1 MKKRLIILATSI
13 SATFLTINAGD
24 SSTKPSLIDSLCY
37 MLEMQGSMSFD
48 EGNTPLWL
56 NANKYGLS
64 SLEKNN
70 GYLRASVIRP

>member
-37 MLEMQGSMSFD
+37 MLEMQGSM
-48 EGNTPLWL
+48 
-56 NANKYGLS
+56 
-64 SLEKNN
+64 
-70 GYLRASVIRP
+70 